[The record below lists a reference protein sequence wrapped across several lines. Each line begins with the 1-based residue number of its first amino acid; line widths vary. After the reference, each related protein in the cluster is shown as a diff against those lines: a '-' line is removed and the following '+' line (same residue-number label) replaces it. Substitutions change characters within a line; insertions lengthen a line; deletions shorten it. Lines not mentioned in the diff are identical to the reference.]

1 MSLQLQQLTITSR
14 PAQPLF
20 ASLDLVV
27 EPGEIAC
34 VMGPS
39 GVGKSTL
46 LDAIG
51 GHLNGYFGLQG
62 KVFLNGID
70 VTNLAPDRRHIGL
83 LLQDPCLFPHMS
95 VADNLAFAL
104 PALNHDR
111 QHELKHE
118 KVFTRLS
125 EKQRRKNLRR
135 EQVAQALDHAGLA
148 GFEKRAPLSL
158 SGGQQSRVA
167 LMRALLAQ
175 PKALLLDEPFAKL
188 DPDMRHD
195 LRQFVMSQVKQ
206 QGIPVILV
214 SHNLEDAQA
223 VNGKVINL
231 QS

>member
-14 PAQPLF
+14 QAQPLF

-62 KVFLNGID
+62 KVLLNGID

-111 QHELKHE
+111 QHEHKHE
-118 KVFTRLS
+118 KGFARLR

-135 EQVAQALDHAGLA
+135 EQVVQALDHAGLA

-188 DPDMRHD
+188 DPAMSHD
-195 LRQFVMSQVKQ
+195 LRQFVMSQVEQ

-214 SHNLEDAQA
+214 SNNLEDAKA